1 MKFRLFFSF
10 LFVLLSAFRLN
21 AKELEIF
28 DLMFYQRNKNKNI
41 GFVSLSGVRPPH
53 ADWFVI
59 PNLTKKKERKIQNSG
74 CIKLGSKFRK
84 YFLSKEKISEAAN
97 VFIYDYSK
105 NVLKTFKINDLNFMA
120 CLSVYVDRVREL
132 PPYDKSDFM
141 IGFEIDEQLL
151 PGFGMFSTDV
161 LVFIGKESPF
171 IQGQLQRIVWQKIKS
186 KYFPSGMEGKY
197 FKDSEYSK
205 GDSYKYETGDL
216 QYFAQDLVK
225 NNSVFARRLLV
236 MDRRTKNKVYEAVY
250 TRDLAPFGRQWTG
263 RLFKNKPKV
272 IFGFE
277 YISFGCESIELLKSS
292 EEAIRIH
299 CDNRH

>member
-1 MKFRLFFSF
+1 MGL
-10 LFVLLSAFRLN
+10 
-21 AKELEIF
+21 
-28 DLMFYQRNKNKNI
+28 
-41 GFVSLSGVRPPH
+41 
-53 ADWFVI
+53 
-59 PNLTKKKERKIQNSG
+59 
-74 CIKLGSKFRK
+74 KFRK

-105 NVLKTFKINDLNFMA
+105 DVLKTFKINDLNFMA
-120 CLSVYVDRVREL
+120 CLSIYENSEP

-141 IGFEIDEQLL
+141 IGFEVDEQLL
-151 PGFGMFSTDV
+151 SSSF
-161 LVFIGKESPF
+161 VFIGKESPF
-171 IQGQLQRIVWQKIKS
+171 VQGQLQRIVWQKIKS
-186 KYFPSGMEGKY
+186 KYFPSNMEGKY

-225 NNSVFARRLLV
+225 DNRVFARRLLV

-250 TRDLAPFGRQWTG
+250 SGSLAPFDHQWTG

-277 YISFGCESIELLKSS
+277 YISFGCDSITFLESS
-292 EEAIRIH
+292 EEAIHID